1 MSKVY
6 TGGDPAEF
14 SNQCNCINCVKL
26 RNSHEYPVRPQRKPR
41 HSRRQHPKFNFTKC
55 MDLEG
60 TNYDV
65 ITSVGY
71 LTEKYGLRKSH
82 YIEKFIRCIH
92 RKISVDVSKISDKYV
107 DSLSPWIKSKL
118 FLLLV
123 TLSERGGPDYWLD
136 KDEEERETEGE
147 VKGEEGNGTTEF
159 VSNSNGSTEPGDPPV
174 TTKLESNNGGQDI
187 LTSTVNHTA
196 PMEPSRVSPDPKGS
210 TISTQNTI
218 TEGHD
223 ESVEPE
229 EPKRTA
235 TLTELVIRQN
245 INEDFSESKYDE
257 NYVFSSIWAN
267 FMEGLINHYLEK
279 VIVPH
284 SEMQVCQQLYKPMMK
299 IISLYN
305 EYNELMEKSERNGF
319 LPSQNT
325 EDGTEQTVVEK
336 TDGVDSSTGT
346 ATEAPPTGDIGNTG
360 SGNKTGDASRER
372 LQRAQKLLWQARQD
386 IPKTISRELTL
397 LSEMYSTLSAD
408 EQDYELD
415 EFVCC
420 AEEYIEL
427 EFLPSLIDVLFKNC
441 GSHIFWKVLL
451 VLEPFFYYIE
461 DVDELEDE
469 TSDAEGQYQ
478 RQFDGEGDP
487 EELARQSFKPDP
499 RVITLEKICEVA
511 ARQKWI

>member
-1 MSKVY
+1 
-6 TGGDPAEF
+6 
-14 SNQCNCINCVKL
+14 
-26 RNSHEYPVRPQRKPR
+26 
-41 HSRRQHPKFNFTKC
+41 

-136 KDEEERETEGE
+136 KDEEERGADGEGE
-147 VKGEEGNGTTEF
+147 GGSESGTTEF
-159 VSNSNGSTEPGDPPV
+159 VGNPNGNTEPGGPPV
-174 TTKLESNNGGQDI
+174 VAQLESNDRGQGI
-187 LTSTVNHTA
+187 STSTVNQTA
-196 PMEPSRVSPDPKGS
+196 PMEPSGVPQDPKEITQDAIIKSPDTP
-210 TISTQNTI
+210 
-218 TEGHD
+218 TESG
-223 ESVEPE
+223 ESE
-229 EPKRTA
+229 EPTRVA

-319 LPSQNT
+319 LPTQTT
-325 EDGTEQTVVEK
+325 EDGVEPAVVEK
-336 TDGVDSSTGT
+336 AADGIGSSTDTPT
-346 ATEAPPTGDIGNTG
+346 AASHTDDTGNSGG
-360 SGNKTGDASRER
+360 GNKTGDASRER

-461 DVDELEDE
+461 DVDDLEDE

-478 RQFDGEGDP
+478 RQFDGEGDS
-487 EELARQSFKPDP
+487 EELAKQTFKPDP